1 MSHRGNCY
9 DNAVVES
16 FLQLLKRERI
26 KEKIYGTREEAPSN
40 IFVHIEIFYNSKRR
54 HGSNDQIP
62 PREYKNQYYQQLRS
76 V

>member
-1 MSHRGNCY
+1 
-9 DNAVVES
+9 
-16 FLQLLKRERI
+16 
-26 KEKIYGTREEAPSN
+26 EEAPSN